1 MIAFLLKGLLRDRN
15 RSLIPIIIV
24 TLGVMLTVVFQSWM
38 SGIMSDGI
46 ETNARF
52 NTGHVKIMTAA
63 YADHINQLP
72 NDLAVMGTDTL
83 MDKLRQEFPGMD
95 WNERILFGGLVDVP
109 GAGGITRSQ
118 GTALG
123 YGVDLLS
130 PGSRE
135 AERMNIPSSIA
146 RGRMPQRTGEVL
158 ITDQLAG
165 KLDVNIGD
173 TLTLIGSTMYGN
185 LSVYNFLLCGTVVFG
200 STALDKG
207 TLIADIRDVRQALD
221 MENAAGEILGFFA
234 QGYYQDEWADE
245 TVTRF
250 NNLFGNP
257 EDEYAPVI
265 KRLRDQQNMA
275 AMVDYAAKMFGI
287 MIFVFI
293 VAMSVVLWNTGL
305 LGGLRR
311 YGEFGMRLA
320 IGEEKS
326 HVYRTLIVESL
337 LTGII
342 GSSMGTAIG
351 LLGAWYLQEQG
362 INLGQMM
369 KNATVM
375 MPTVFRARITPETW
389 FIGFIPG
396 VGSTL
401 AGTLLSGIGIFKRQT
416 AQLFKELES

>member
-1 MIAFLLKGLLRDRN
+1 MISFLLKGLLRDRN
-15 RSLIPIIIV
+15 RSLIPVIIV
-24 TLGVMLTVVFQSWM
+24 ALGVMLTVVFQSWM
-38 SGIMSDGI
+38 TGIMSDGI

-52 NTGHVKIMTAA
+52 NTGHVKVMTAA

-72 NDLAVMGTDTL
+72 NDLAVLGTDTL
-83 MDKLRQEFPGMD
+83 MDRLRQEFPEIE
-95 WNERILFGGLVDVP
+95 WNERILFGGLVDIP
-109 GAGGITRSQ
+109 GEGGITRSQ
-118 GTALG
+118 GTAMG
-123 YGVDLLS
+123 YGLDLLS

-135 AERMNIPSSIA
+135 AVRMNIPSSIV

-173 TLTLIGSTMYGN
+173 TLSVIGSTMYGN
-185 LSVYNFLLCGTVVFG
+185 LSVYNFTLCGTVAFG
-200 STALDKG
+200 SAALDKG
-207 TLIADIRDVRQALD
+207 TIIADIRDVRLALD
-221 MENAAGEILGFFA
+221 MENAAGEILGFFT
-234 QGYYQDEWADE
+234 QGYYKDDLATES
-245 TVTRF
+245 VSRF
-250 NNLFGNP
+250 NSLFSNP
-257 EDEYAPVI
+257 EDEYSPVML
-265 KRLRDQQNMA
+265 RLRDQQNMA

-293 VAMSVVLWNTGL
+293 LAMSVVLWNTGL

-320 IGEEKS
+320 IGEEKR
-326 HVYRTLIVESL
+326 HVYRTLIIESL
-337 LTGII
+337 LTGFI
-342 GSSMGTAIG
+342 GSSIGTAVG
-351 LLGAWYLQEQG
+351 MLGAWYLQEQG

-375 MPTVFRARITPETW
+375 MPTVFKARITPETW